1 MPQPATDPGVYLFC
15 EGIGCSCPT
24 GFDTRHDRYQTDNRL
39 RIVRKSEWKSVT
51 SFVHSAEVR
60 NNSCGYHLS
69 NSSTVFTENAVNM
82 DLSSSPA
89 SDSENTCRFFK
100 HFCFCAPCSTVGA
113 VPLLKLSRNRQSA
126 NVKVL
131 YFVGSDQKCG
141 TKFPACYAY
150 WWQNKKKK
158 QFFLVSRQVLSF
170 KKNHL
175 RLRTDSI
182 LQCVFLRFSTCCL
195 HVYSRL
201 TTTTQW
207 GDTILSLSESCLLS
221 NPVGKTTKT
230 SSSKQVIFQM
240 HSICFLLRI

>member
-24 GFDTRHDRYQTDNRL
+24 GFDKRHDRYQTDNRL

-69 NSSTVFTENAVNM
+69 NSSTVFTDNAVNM
-82 DLSSSPA
+82 DLSSSPG

-170 KKNHL
+170 KKKSPKTKNWFNSPVCVL
-175 RLRTDSI
+175 EIFDLLPLCV
-182 LQCVFLRFSTCCL
+182 LQGTHNNNSLGRYNFITFRIMSLVK
-195 HVYSRL
+195 SRRKN
-201 TTTTQW
+201 
-207 GDTILSLSESCLLS
+207 D
-221 NPVGKTTKT
+221 
-230 SSSKQVIFQM
+230 
-240 HSICFLLRI
+240 